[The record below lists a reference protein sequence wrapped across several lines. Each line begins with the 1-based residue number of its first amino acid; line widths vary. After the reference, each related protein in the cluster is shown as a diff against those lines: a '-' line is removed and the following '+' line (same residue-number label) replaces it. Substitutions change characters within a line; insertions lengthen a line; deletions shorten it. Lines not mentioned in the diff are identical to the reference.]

1 MEFKIISFGKF
12 PKISPYKELFN
23 DYKKR
28 ISHKVNLIEL
38 KNVTNSKSKICN
50 ENAII
55 SKYGDISQE
64 FIILDQQGLNIS
76 SQKLSRYINN
86 KIQNRYKQM
95 IFFIGGP
102 DGLSSNLVGSK
113 TCFSFGSQTWP
124 HLLVRV
130 MLIEQIYRSL
140 CIIKS
145 HPYHK

>member
-12 PKISPYKELFN
+12 PKTSPYKELFN

-38 KNVTNSKSKICN
+38 KNVINSNSKIGN

-55 SKYGDISQE
+55 SKYNNVSQE
-64 FIILDQQGLNIS
+64 FIILDKQGLNIS
-76 SQKLSRYINN
+76 SQNLSKHINK
-86 KIQNRYKQM
+86 KIQDRYKQM

-102 DGLSSNLVGSK
+102 DGFSSSLVDSE
-113 TCFSFGSQTWP
+113 TCFSFGNQTWP

>member
-12 PKISPYKELFN
+12 PKTSPYKELFN

-38 KNVTNSKSKICN
+38 KNVINSNSKIGN

-55 SKYGDISQE
+55 SKYNNVSQE
-64 FIILDQQGLNIS
+64 FIILDKQGLNIS
-76 SQKLSRYINN
+76 SQKLSKYINN
-86 KIQNRYKQM
+86 KIQNRYKQI

-113 TCFSFGSQTWP
+113 TCFSFGNQTWP

-140 CIIKS
+140 CIINS

>member
-12 PKISPYKELFN
+12 PKTSPFKELFN

-38 KNVTNSKSKICN
+38 KNVTNLNSKICN

-55 SKYGDISQE
+55 SKYNDASQE
-64 FIILDQQGLNIS
+64 FIILDKQGLNIS
-76 SQKLSRYINN
+76 SQKLSRHINN
-86 KIQNRYKQM
+86 KIQNRFKQI

-113 TCFSFGSQTWP
+113 KCFSFGNQTWP

>member
-23 DYKKR
+23 NYKKR
-28 ISHKVNLIEL
+28 ITHKVNLIEL
-38 KNVTNSKSKICN
+38 KNELNLNNKIYN
-50 ENAII
+50 EKEII
-55 SKYGDISQE
+55 NQNNGSSQE
-64 FIILDQQGLNIS
+64 FIILDKQGLNIS
-76 SQKLSRYINN
+76 SQNLSKHINK
-86 KIQNRYKQM
+86 KIQDRYKQM

-102 DGLSSNLVGSK
+102 DGLSSNLVDSE
-113 TCFSFGSQTWP
+113 TCFSFGNQTWP

-140 CIIKS
+140 CILKS

>member
-12 PKISPYKELFN
+12 PNTSPYKELFY

-28 ISHKVNLIEL
+28 ISYKVNLIEL
-38 KNVTNSKSKICN
+38 KNVTNSNSKIYD

-55 SKYGDISQE
+55 SKYNDASQE
-64 FIILDQQGLNIS
+64 FIILDKQGLNIS
-76 SQKLSRYINN
+76 SQKLSRHIDD

-102 DGLSSNLVGSK
+102 DGLSSNLIGSK
-113 TCFSFGSQTWP
+113 KCFSFGNQTWP

-140 CIIKS
+140 CIIKN